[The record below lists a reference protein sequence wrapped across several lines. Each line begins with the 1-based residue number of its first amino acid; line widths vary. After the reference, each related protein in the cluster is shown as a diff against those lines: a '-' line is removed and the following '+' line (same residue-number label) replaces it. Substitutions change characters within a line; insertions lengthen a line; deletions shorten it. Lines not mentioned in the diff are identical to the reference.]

1 MQQRKQT
8 VGLLQGLE
16 TNGILLSGDLP
27 TGWTT
32 YLDFTATGTDPILK
46 HPAMELR
53 ADGTASFTGVMSG
66 SILIES
72 SDGTDLLIANTGTVQ
87 LQNDAETAGINIEG
101 VKPGTWTTYLDF
113 PAVGANPV
121 WNHPAFRLLAD
132 GSIDI
137 NYADVRGYIM
147 SGPDVDGSTKVAAS
161 DIYMFGG
168 AARGSI
174 HRVNASNVLTSRVW
188 LEATG
193 VGLLD
198 DTGYILQAYT
208 AGVAITKPV
217 TVTVTGANALVLS
230 RPDAA
235 ANWHGFVQAIRGGT
249 TRWYLAT
256 NSSDQFT
263 LLNAAA
269 SAENLLV
276 TDAGALTVRSNISV
290 APAGAVADNNY
301 IYFTNA
307 RAQFGYYG
315 SGNAALMQGAAG
327 KGCVFYVNSSTLAL
341 SIASGGAATFSSTVT
356 STGFIMAATNRFYLD
371 GGGDTWIDENSANS
385 LRFWVGGGARLLLTG
400 IAVTSYEPLI
410 ATDTVRMNET
420 ALYLRSGADVNHY
433 LIYNSGAP
441 DGPLLAG
448 YDGMKF
454 ATTNGGA
461 TTRMTITA
469 TAVTPGAN
477 DAQTLGTTALGWA
490 DLYMAGQGKIYSAST
505 EVLDIN
511 TGGLVIHN
519 AYQLPTTDGALG
531 QVLVTD
537 GSDNVDWDDVGGAD
551 YVFQT
556 YYGLPLTGG
565 PRRRDGSEWSG
576 LMDIEAY
583 ETHCS
588 MFGFMPEMDHP
599 HWLRRAQILIENVEQ
614 QTIYLFDHEHRITAL
629 ETTLLGDN
637 Q

>member
-113 PAVGANPV
+113 PATGANPV

-174 HRVNASNVLTSRVW
+174 HRVNASAVLTSRVW

-208 AGVAITKPV
+208 AGVTITKPV
-217 TVTVTGANALVLS
+217 TVTAGIAGATIATFGS
-230 RPDAA
+230 AD
-235 ANWHGFVQAIRGGT
+235 GT
-249 TRWYLAT
+249 INYINLDGLRV
-256 NSSDQFT
+256 SGDDQSNT
-263 LLNAAA
+263 IYNAARDIKITA
-269 SAENLLV
+269 SSGRTIFVGLV
-276 TDAGALTVRSNISV
+276 
-290 APAGAVADNNY
+290 
-301 IYFTNA
+301 
-307 RAQFGYYG
+307 
-315 SGNAALMQGAAG
+315 
-327 KGCVFYVNSSTLAL
+327 SSATGL
-341 SIASGGAATFSSTVT
+341 SIATATGAATFSSTVT

-629 ETTLLGDN
+629 ETALLGDN

>member
-174 HRVNASNVLTSRVW
+174 HRVNASAVLTSRVW

-217 TVTVTGANALVLS
+217 TVT
-230 RPDAA
+230 
-235 ANWHGFVQAIRGGT
+235 GT
-249 TRWYLAT
+249 ITV
-256 NSSDQFT
+256 SS
-263 LLNAAA
+263 N
-269 SAENLLV
+269 V
-276 TDAGALTVRSNISV
+276 SV

-629 ETTLLGDN
+629 ETALLGDN